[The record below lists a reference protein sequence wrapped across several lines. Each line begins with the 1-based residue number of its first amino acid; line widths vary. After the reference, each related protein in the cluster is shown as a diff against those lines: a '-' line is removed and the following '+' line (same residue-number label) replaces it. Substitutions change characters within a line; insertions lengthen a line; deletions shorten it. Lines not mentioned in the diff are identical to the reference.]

1 MGRGWL
7 FGRGVRF
14 REAVGCTAAEA
25 GALPLVLASDGLCG
39 AQAWFGGAAGCA
51 AECADL
57 CIGTRGRNIERQER
71 GNSGKHSG
79 LE

>member
-1 MGRGWL
+1 MARGSD
-7 FGRGVRF
+7 
-14 REAVGCTAAEA
+14 GCIAAEA

-39 AQAWFGGAAGCA
+39 AQAWFGGAAGCV

-57 CIGTRGRNIERQER
+57 CIGMRGRNIERQGR